1 MSEATRQEPR
11 DENQKQSQKAKAS
24 ERASGAGPPVERAF
38 RSRGRAS
45 LRPPSVRSGLMSGAD
60 VRGYET
66 RTTGREPEAEPE
78 GKSVGAGERSRVA
91 PLSGHPPREPA
102 SRHPLQRTER

>member
-38 RSRGRAS
+38 RSRGRAP
-45 LRPPSVRSGLMSGAD
+45 LRPPSVQSALLSGAD
-60 VRGYET
+60 GRGNET
-66 RTTGREPEAEPE
+66 RTTGREPEADPE
-78 GKSVGAGERSRVA
+78 GKSDGSAERSRS
-91 PLSGHPPREPA
+91 PPRSGHPRCE
-102 SRHPLQRTER
+102 